1 MMNGRLPCTKIIFAT
16 ESYVNTVTVMDDGYT
31 ALIEERPRS
40 RSPHRCTDK
49 NPIGA
54 ICAL

>member
-31 ALIEERPRS
+31 TLIEERPRS
-40 RSPHRCTDK
+40 HTHK
-49 NPIGA
+49 
-54 ICAL
+54 